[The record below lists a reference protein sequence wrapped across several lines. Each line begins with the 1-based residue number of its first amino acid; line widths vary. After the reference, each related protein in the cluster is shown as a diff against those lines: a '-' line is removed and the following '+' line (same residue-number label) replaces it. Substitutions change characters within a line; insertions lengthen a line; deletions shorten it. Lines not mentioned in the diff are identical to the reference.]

1 MRLAEFAL
9 LVDADPKWV
18 LNTRAL
24 LGRGVRY
31 SIEVAERLALV
42 RLLNRELGIPLPIAW
57 RLAGKAL
64 AQSDAD
70 EVFEERSEGGLVT
83 LRIDVRGLRA
93 VVATRRSQL
102 ATMHQPRRA
111 GRKSK
116 RARDPIERA
125 RQHGLDVTL
134 LQANLNRTPRQRI
147 RQLDGMAAFSKRVR
161 RKV

>member
-9 LVDADPKWV
+9 VVDAQPKWV

-42 RLLNRELGIPLPIAW
+42 RILNRELGIPLPTAW
-57 RLAGKAL
+57 QLAGKAL
-64 AQSDAD
+64 AQAD
-70 EVFEERSEGGLVT
+70 VEDVFEERSGSGLVT

-93 VVATRRSQL
+93 AVGTRRSQV

-111 GRKSK
+111 GRKRK
-116 RARDPIERA
+116 RVQDPIERA

-134 LQANLNRTPRQRI
+134 LQANLNRTPKQRI
-147 RQLDGMAAFSKRVR
+147 RQLDGMAAFAKKVQRKR
-161 RKV
+161 

>member
-9 LVDADPKWV
+9 LVDANPKWV

-31 SIEVAERLALV
+31 SVEVAERLALV
-42 RLLNRELGIPLPIAW
+42 RLLNREFGIQLPTAW
-57 RLAGKAL
+57 QLAGKAL
-64 AQSDAD
+64 TQTAAG

-83 LRIDVRGLRA
+83 LRIDVRGLGA

-116 RARDPIERA
+116 SARDPVENA
-125 RQHGLDVTL
+125 RQYGLDLSL
-134 LQANLNRTPRQRI
+134 LQANLNRTPMQRI
-147 RQLDGMAAFSKRVR
+147 RQLDGMAAFTKRVR
-161 RKV
+161 RKA